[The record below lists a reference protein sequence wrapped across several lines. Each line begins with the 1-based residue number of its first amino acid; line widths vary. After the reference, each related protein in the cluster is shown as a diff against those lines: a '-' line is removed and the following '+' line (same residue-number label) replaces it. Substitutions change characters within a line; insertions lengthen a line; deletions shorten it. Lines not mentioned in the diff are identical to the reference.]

1 MHQEEPQNCDR
12 MGGIQCI
19 AIQAKM
25 MYKSEL
31 EIMCWVTTAQE
42 QGIAEIS
49 ILSRQSRGGACFS
62 IALLPG
68 CCLA

>member
-1 MHQEEPQNCDR
+1 MHQEEPQIRGR
-12 MGGIQCI
+12 MGNIQCI

-31 EIMCWVTTAQE
+31 EIMCWVTAQE

-49 ILSRQSRGGACFS
+49 ILSRQSQGGAYFS
-62 IALLPG
+62 NALLPG